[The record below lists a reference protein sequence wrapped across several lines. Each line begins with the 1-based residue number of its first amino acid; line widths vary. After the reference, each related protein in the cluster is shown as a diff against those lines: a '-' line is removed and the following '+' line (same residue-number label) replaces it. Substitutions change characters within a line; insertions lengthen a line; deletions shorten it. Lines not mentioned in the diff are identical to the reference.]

1 MSLDSAA
8 CEKSDKF
15 SQRVSYCSHCK
26 KYAHTVAAVAAAGG
40 VLQVAGS
47 TWQAA
52 ATTTAAVRA
61 ASGKSPERR
70 RYINR
75 LSPLLSDEAG
85 KTIEQSIYG
94 HR

>member
-1 MSLDSAA
+1 MS
-8 CEKSDKF
+8 
-15 SQRVSYCSHCK
+15 YYSHCE
-26 KYAHTVAAVAAAGG
+26 KYAHAAAAAVAAVAAAAGG

-52 ATTTAAVRA
+52 ATIAAVRA
-61 ASGKSPERR
+61 ASGKSPQRR

-94 HR
+94 LR

>member
-1 MSLDSAA
+1 MHTLLLLLRLLLAA
-8 CEKSDKF
+8 C
-15 SQRVSYCSHCK
+15 CK
-26 KYAHTVAAVAAAGG
+26 WQAG
-40 VLQVAGS
+40 

-52 ATTTAAVRA
+52 ATIAAVRA
-61 ASGKSPERR
+61 ASGKSPQRR

-94 HR
+94 LR